1 MYKYIHKNIIII
13 ISKPKLK
20 TKMYQDHKILKLTIT
35 LMPSTAHKKH
45 NGVFRER
52 FFGEGLVSG
61 FGINYFIWVPSL
73 TFLET

>member
-1 MYKYIHKNIIII
+1 
-13 ISKPKLK
+13 
-20 TKMYQDHKILKLTIT
+20 MYQDHKILKLTIT

-45 NGVFRER
+45 NGVFGER

-73 TFLET
+73 TFLGT